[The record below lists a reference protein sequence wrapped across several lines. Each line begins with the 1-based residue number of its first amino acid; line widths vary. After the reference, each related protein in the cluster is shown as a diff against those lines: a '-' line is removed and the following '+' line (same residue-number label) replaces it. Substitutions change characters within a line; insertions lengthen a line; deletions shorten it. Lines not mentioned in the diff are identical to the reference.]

1 MNACVDD
8 IHEFAGAL
16 RGAERTGADSGAT
29 VWSVRGKT
37 FLFFRTPRPDAL
49 DPETGERLTDVIV
62 FWVRDLAD
70 KAALVNDDSTPFFTT
85 PHFDGHPSVLLR
97 AAHVA
102 QVEREELREVIEDA
116 CLARA
121 PVRMAKQWLAE
132 RG

>member
-29 VWSVRGKT
+29 VWSVCGKT

-102 QVEREELREVIEDA
+102 QVEREELREVIENA
-116 CLARA
+116 WLARA